1 MGLHVVHVESES
13 KPDMCFTSL
22 VLLRV
27 RLPSALDATE
37 IVTAAWKG
45 GPAPLSS
52 PPYESHLRRRPRPRR
67 RRLARYYSGHV
78 LFSFIFYGAEYGE
91 PERDEEGD
99 SGEGGKE
106 EGRKEGSMARL
117 LSVVALRCNTG
128 ARLIRLPDWI
138 KTAVFIQSVTRFHS
152 FGNSIWLF
160 G

>member
-22 VLLRV
+22 VLLRA
-27 RLPSALDATE
+27 RLPSALATE

-45 GPAPLSS
+45 GLAPLSS

-91 PERDEEGD
+91 GEGD
-99 SGEGGKE
+99 RRRGLRGGKE
-106 EGRKEGSMARL
+106 GGQYGKVTLSCCTALQHRCPLDSAPRL
-117 LSVVALRCNTG
+117 DKNS
-128 ARLIRLPDWI
+128 
-138 KTAVFIQSVTRFHS
+138 SFHS
-152 FGNSIWLF
+152 VSHKIS
-160 G
+160 